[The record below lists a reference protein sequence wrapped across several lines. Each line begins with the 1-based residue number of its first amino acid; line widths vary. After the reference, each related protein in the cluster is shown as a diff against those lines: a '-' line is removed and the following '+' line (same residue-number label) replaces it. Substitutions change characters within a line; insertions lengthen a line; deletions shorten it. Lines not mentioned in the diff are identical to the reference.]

1 MTPIAPD
8 CPGLVKL
15 MCSFYVLLVYY
26 HLTQVF
32 SLTSNSL
39 KSFETWPPFF
49 DLLPSL
55 RKWLKC
61 LLLTFFG
68 NLLHQFSWFSKASSV
83 IPCPFVSFLSTEW
96 FKPLLLQRR
105 KTSSGFSSFSNYTLF
120 FLFSF
125 NIKVLWKLVHTSNSI
140 WLPSTHCFT
149 SCNLAF
155 SPITFLKMFP
165 QRSSLNSR
173 HHQTNL
179 QPWISGEI
187 WSSSYILCEIFSRLL
202 FGL

>member
-68 NLLHQFSWFSKASSV
+68 NLLHQFSWFLKSILCYSLSV
-83 IPCPFVSFLSTEW
+83 CF
-96 FKPLLLQRR
+96 
-105 KTSSGFSSFSNYTLF
+105 FSVYRMVQAFAITKKKNFIWIQLF
-120 FLFSF
+120 FKLHSVFPLF
-125 NIKVLWKLVHTSNSI
+125 I
-140 WLPSTHCFT
+140 
-149 SCNLAF
+149 
-155 SPITFLKMFP
+155 
-165 QRSSLNSR
+165 QYQSSLK
-173 HHQTNL
+173 TCT
-179 QPWISGEI
+179 
-187 WSSSYILCEIFSRLL
+187 YF
-202 FGL
+202 